1 MADEKPAKFT
11 TITDAG
17 VQLIDQ
23 LAAKSNTITAFR
35 AVASSAPHWN
45 DSLDDIRA
53 MTDID
58 SVEQTGQYM
67 GNFNQGTTTET
78 VQIDFNQQELKAS
91 YELATVGLFA
101 TDGNN
106 KEILYAVECLQESQ
120 AMTPS
125 PEHDV
130 NTHNIK
136 IVVGNTSQVTAE
148 FSDADVVSQA
158 AFQANLAA
166 YTKTVDLPKLIA
178 DNIPKDIAFTDK
190 PNTFSEQQTFS
201 AGAVDGKGNAYI
213 TKDEVPNPDL
223 TGLQPKGD
231 YATHADVNSS
241 LAAYTK
247 TELLNQ
253 TLKLLDTTTDV
264 DAKLAKKVTDNGD
277 GTEQLSGKKIQPFN
291 AIPTVIAA
299 GTNIDSLQTT
309 GNYFIEGV
317 TGVTNLPGNGTT
329 WTNILVLR
337 GDSSNGS
344 QLAINSNTGAM
355 SVRGWSS
362 DTKYTAWFALATSN
376 DVNAAKQAAITQAD
390 NDTNTKLANY
400 VGINPST
407 SQVTNHTVKFND
419 GQLIVNTQPVVT
431 LAGAADPDEA
441 TAKTKS
447 SDGLL
452 HYTIES

>member
-58 SVEQTGQYM
+58 SVEQNGQYM
-67 GNFNQGTTTET
+67 GNFNQGTATET

-158 AFQANLAA
+158 AFQANLQA

-178 DNIPKDIAFTDK
+178 DNIPKNIAFTDK

-253 TLKLLDTTTDV
+253 TLKLFDTTTDV
-264 DAKLAKKVTDNGD
+264 DAKLAKKVNTTDTTNW
-277 GTEQLSGKKIQPFN
+277 QKQ
-291 AIPTVIAA
+291 AIFTAGQYSIDKATATNNFATLMKNKYNKPGIYSIRDEEPGLIIDSMVIA
-299 GTNIDSLQTT
+299 
-309 GNYFIEGV
+309 E
-317 TGVTNLPGNGTT
+317 GNGY
-329 WTNILVLR
+329 WYAWGVVPDGQFYVRSIAPSK
-337 GDSSNGS
+337 DS
-344 QLAINSNTGAM
+344 
-355 SVRGWSS
+355 GWVKSAPIS
-362 DTKYTAWFALATSN
+362 YVDS
-376 DVNAAKQAAITQAD
+376 AKQAAITQAD
-390 NDTNTKLANY
+390 NDTKAAIAKLPKFWNGTQAQFNAIATKDPNTY
-400 VGINPST
+400 
-407 SQVTNHTVKFND
+407 
-419 GQLIVNTQPVVT
+419 
-431 LAGAADPDEA
+431 
-441 TAKTKS
+441 
-447 SDGLL
+447 
-452 HYTIES
+452 YYIEEG